1 MSIVFCLMIRRPP
14 RSTRTDTLFPYTT
27 LFRSDAAVTAGVK
40 HIVYVSSLGTRAAEE
55 PEVWDSYYA
64 TEQALMRKA
73 PAWSILRMGYYI
85 KSFIDEA
92 KQAFAHG
99 ALVGFV
105 AEPVSFAETDD
116 ISDAG
121 VGICGD

>member
-55 PEVWDSYYA
+55 PEVWASYYA
-64 TEQALMRKA
+64 TEQAMMRKA
-73 PAWSILRMGYYI
+73 PAWSILRMR
-85 KSFIDEA
+85 SEEHTSEL
-92 KQAFAHG
+92 QS
-99 ALVGFV
+99 LMR
-105 AEPVSFAETDD
+105 
-116 ISDAG
+116 ISYA
-121 VGICGD
+121 VFCLKKIVFSILTATWRINSLY

>member
-55 PEVWDSYYA
+55 PEVWASYYD

-85 KSFIDEA
+85 ESFIDEA
-92 KQAFAHG
+92 KQSLAHG
-99 ALVGFV
+99 GLVGLGVAQVSYVALV
-105 AEPVSFAETDD
+105 D
-116 ISDAG
+116 IGAAG
-121 VGICGD
+121 CG